1 MNLSRMKRCTPP
13 NVNFPNYANAIVPA
27 KEIVDAISSL

>member
-1 MNLSRMKRCTPP
+1 MNPTQMKRCTPP
-13 NVNFPNYANAIVPA
+13 NANFPNYANAIVPT